1 MIAAVEAG
9 DWNRA
14 ADEAINSTW
23 HSQTPT
29 RSTHLANV
37 FRNQTS
43 NYPSIQPP
51 NKPVSTYDAVPG
63 GSVVPN
69 YGYSGPTYDTV
80 PNFTPPAP
88 TGPNWGDSVYAP
100 SPGGFNP
107 LSPAPDTG
115 YGFPSPSPVTTSP
128 IGTPTATPPG
138 YGAAPADDGYCLLYT
153 SPSPRDS

>member
-1 MIAAVEAG
+1 MCIRDRCLAG
-9 DWNRA
+9 V
-14 ADEAINSTW
+14 EAINSTW

-43 NYPSIQPP
+43 SYPSTQPP
-51 NKPVSTYDAVPG
+51 NRPVSTYDAVPG
-63 GSVVPN
+63 GSA
-69 YGYSGPTYDTV
+69 V

-107 LSPAPDTG
+107 LSPTTGTG
-115 YGFPSPSPVTTSP
+115 YGFPAPSPVTTGP
-128 IGTPTATPPG
+128 VGTPTATPPG
-138 YGAAPADDGYCLLYT
+138 YGAAPADDGYAWYN
-153 SPSPRDS
+153 PWGWFQ